1 MDRTGARGLSS
12 RSGQRLGTV
21 DSQAHHPLS
30 SSAVIRPLR
39 IGQEH
44 AWPSNTPSAC
54 KGVPVRCLGWGQRR
68 CQVGGGGLCQR
79 CSPPT
84 PTPWPLG
91 AIEFPSQSLLLTL
104 GNLLKCV
111 GRYSRGSHKP
121 LHSSHAPPLMQT
133 PCHPSAVSHA
143 GRGGWTPGI

>member
-68 CQVGGGGLCQR
+68 CQVGGGG
-79 CSPPT
+79 SVSAVHPP
-84 PTPWPLG
+84 PPRHGPLG
-91 AIEFPSQSLLLTL
+91 PSSFPLRACCSLWVI
-104 GNLLKCV
+104 C
-111 GRYSRGSHKP
+111 
-121 LHSSHAPPLMQT
+121 
-133 PCHPSAVSHA
+133 
-143 GRGGWTPGI
+143 